1 MKKKMLILLIAGLVL
16 SNGIL
21 VKTLINKQET
31 KSSTSYEQIENKI
44 SIEKINKILEQN
56 KLNVLDLDINFNYN
70 ESIVDVP
77 KHSVLNIFGKN
88 GDKIRAFLKE
98 KTLYINSDVH
108 FCYTYDLSKVNVVK
122 LNDDKYLINLKIQD
136 LDLFVNNKV
145 ISSDVKMS
153 MLSTYFTPEQVFN
166 IEQNMLEKAKENIDE
181 DNKFKTIA
189 LENTKKNLYDIF
201 EKVGIED
208 NVYINMNI

>member
-77 KHSVLNIFGKN
+77 KYSILNIFGEN

-208 NVYINMNI
+208 NIYINMNI

>member
-1 MKKKMLILLIAGLVL
+1 MKKKMLILLIAGLVF
-16 SNGIL
+16 SNCIL
-21 VKTLINKQET
+21 VRTLINKQEI
-31 KSSTSYEQIENKI
+31 KNSTSYEQVENKI
-44 SIEKINKILEQN
+44 SIEKINKILRQN
-56 KLNVLDLDINFNYN
+56 KLNVLDLDVNFNYS
-70 ESIVDVP
+70 ESIVDTP
-77 KHSVLNIFGKN
+77 KHSVLNIFGKK

-108 FCYTYDLSKVNVVK
+108 FCYTYDLSKVNVVE
-122 LNDDKYLINLKIQD
+122 LNDNKYLINLKIQD

-145 ISSDVKMS
+145 IDSDVKMS
-153 MLSTYFTPEQVFN
+153 MLSTYFSPEQVFN